1 MAMLSVRERVII
13 GTGAVVA
20 LAVGGYLLL
29 VEPLLARAR
38 DAEALVPARE
48 AALERRRL
56 LVAQR
61 PRLAEELAAVT
72 GRLETESARLLR
84 GPTPPL
90 AASELQK
97 LVKELLPS
105 GGVEIR
111 SERVL
116 PPADH
121 QSLQEIGLELT
132 FVGSIRDTV
141 AALTRLER
149 TDRLLGLKDVKIR
162 VVAPGQPRELLTTL
176 TVAGYLPRGP
186 EPRRPCRPRSAS

>member
-1 MAMLSVRERVII
+1 MATLSLRERVIV
-13 GTGAVVA
+13 GSGAVVA
-20 LAVGGYLLL
+20 LTVGGYLFL

-38 DAEALVPARE
+38 AAEALVPAHE

-105 GGVEIR
+105 GGGEIR

-116 PPADH
+116 
-121 QSLQEIGLELT
+121 
-132 FVGSIRDTV
+132 
-141 AALTRLER
+141 
-149 TDRLLGLKDVKIR
+149 
-162 VVAPGQPRELLTTL
+162 
-176 TVAGYLPRGP
+176 
-186 EPRRPCRPRSAS
+186 